1 MCRPMI
7 WTGGKSLQNQNLS
20 DLSGQIRSIQEL
32 LAEERNASDRIQ
44 KLDGDIAH
52 LRKSILLEWLG
63 QARQLWIAAERH
75 RLKGKHFSVFA
86 MQIGIDRSSAYEL
99 LKLRPHRAEISKR
112 CRCANHW
119 PGWEVVAGW
128 YKGDKNHM
136 ADTDLDRPAT
146 RNKGLLTPTWQRR
159 KVSDDEYGTPQALFD
174 HYDRIHHFTC
184 DVAASAALA
193 KCEKFFDKA
202 TDGLAQTWTGVYWMN
217 PPYGA
222 DDDRKRQLG
231 RWVHKAHEASQ
242 QGDLYGITDY
252 ADLARD
258 VRRTLAIAAYASPS
272 GQRFD
277 AIGVDIEYLPAG
289 ASPAAWNQ
297 AVATHLARVRAGTTR
312 PLVAIVLPPVL
323 MRLFPDRWGTFPWPA
338 LAANADAVA
347 PMGYWTSYTPAPR
360 CAAGDPQYCAYQY
373 TRDNVLLARQYTGLP
388 VQIIGGSGDTVTLA
402 QVADYARAARE
413 TAAAGGSFYDYLA
426 TKPGFWAYLAQ
437 LARSLSLPRRA
448 PGKAPPRAPPAA
460 TRCPCGPG

>member
-20 DLSGQIRSIQEL
+20 DLSGQIPSIQEL

-63 QARQLWIAAERH
+63 QARRLWIAAERH

-99 LKLRPHRAEISKR
+99 LKLHPHRAEISKR

-242 QGDLYGITDY
+242 QGGVVVVALLPVFTD
-252 ADLARD
+252 
-258 VRRTLAIAAYASPS
+258 AAWFHNYASH
-272 GQRFD
+272 
-277 AIGVDIEYLPAG
+277 AEIEFLKGKLQFEGRTDKGY
-289 ASPAAWNQ
+289 SPFGHMICVFRQ
-297 AVATHLARVRAGTTR
+297 Q
-312 PLVAIVLPPVL
+312 
-323 MRLFPDRWGTFPWPA
+323 
-338 LAANADAVA
+338 
-347 PMGYWTSYTPAPR
+347 S
-360 CAAGDPQYCAYQY
+360 
-373 TRDNVLLARQYTGLP
+373 ARQGKRLSVVLNGHRLGTSSRIAP
-388 VQIIGGSGDTVTLA
+388 S
-402 QVADYARAARE
+402 E
-413 TAAAGGSFYDYLA
+413 TESIF
-426 TKPGFWAYLAQ
+426 
-437 LARSLSLPRRA
+437 RSRGIVWRR
-448 PGKAPPRAPPAA
+448 
-460 TRCPCGPG
+460 